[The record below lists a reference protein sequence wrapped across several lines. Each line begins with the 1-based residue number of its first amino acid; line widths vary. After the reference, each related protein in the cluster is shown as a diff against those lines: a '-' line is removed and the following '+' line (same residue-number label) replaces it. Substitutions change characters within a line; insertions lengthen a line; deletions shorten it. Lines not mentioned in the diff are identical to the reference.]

1 MTVFGLEPWILA
13 YAGIAMFAGGVIRGY
28 SGFGSSMFWVSSV
41 SLVVP
46 PVEIVPTIYLLEI
59 MASAHLL
66 PKVWREVDRRSVAW
80 LLLGALIATP
90 AGVWLLAAVPADA
103 MRVAISVL
111 ILVAVAVLWRG
122 RGLGRVPGPAPTAL
136 TGALSGVINGA
147 TSMGGPPVVVYYLST
162 PLGAAA
168 TRACLIAY
176 LLGTDVFSA
185 AFAGAGGLIDGNILL
200 RSLGFFVIVLA
211 GLAVGHRRFVATAP
225 ETFRRFTMV
234 LLTALAIAGLLRA
247 ALA

>member
-1 MTVFGLEPWILA
+1 VTLFGLEPWILA
-13 YAGIAMFAGGVIRGY
+13 YAGLAMFVGGVIRGY
-28 SGFGSSMFWVSSV
+28 SGFGSSMFWVASV

-66 PKVWREVDRRSVAW
+66 PKVWREVDKRSVGW
-80 LLLGALIATP
+80 LLLGALITTP
-90 AGVWLLAAVPADA
+90 VGVWLLAVMPADT
-103 MRVAISVL
+103 MRVVISVL
-111 ILVAVAVLWRG
+111 ILAAVAVLSRG
-122 RGLGRVPGPAPTAL
+122 PVLGRMPGPLPTAL

-147 TSMGGPPVVVYYLST
+147 TSMGGPPAVVYYLST

-176 LLGTDVFSA
+176 LLGTDLFSA
-185 AFAGAGGLIDGNILL
+185 AYAGGAGLISGEILL

-211 GLAVGHRRFVATAP
+211 GLAIGHRRFVATAP
-225 ETFRRFTMV
+225 ETFRRFTMI
-234 LLTALAIAGLLRA
+234 LLA
-247 ALA
+247 ALALVGLVRALLA